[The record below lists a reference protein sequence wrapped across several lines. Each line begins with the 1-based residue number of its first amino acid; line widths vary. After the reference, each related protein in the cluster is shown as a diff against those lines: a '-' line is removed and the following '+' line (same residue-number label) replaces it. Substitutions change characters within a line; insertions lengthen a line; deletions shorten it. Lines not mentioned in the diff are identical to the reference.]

1 MKLKTGIAGV
11 LQEVWKY
18 MSFNDTSVFRKR
30 EVVLPLSVLRMLIIL
45 ICDFCEFQWL
55 SLEFYEQ
62 IWERNLSVQVQVWH
76 WEAGGGFIIRQ

>member
-62 IWERNLSVQVQVWH
+62 I
-76 WEAGGGFIIRQ
+76 